1 MNVAYNNKTITIC
14 IKINNEISEVD
25 HYTWIF
31 TSRIF
36 RPALEI
42 TFALNK
48 YLFLQMAYELLSQ
61 SRKPNKREGPNKRGE
76 SENLLKKKI
85 SGGTLI
91 RNQRVFERATEK
103 STTKL
108 DCREIFS
115 SLMANLT
122 VLASLAVISNKS

>member
-42 TFALNK
+42 HFLLSK
-48 YLFLQMAYELLSQ
+48 YFFLQMAYELLSQ
-61 SRKPNKREGPNKRGE
+61 SRKLNKQGCPNK
-76 SENLLKKKI
+76 
-85 SGGTLI
+85 SGGTF
-91 RNQRVFERATEK
+91 FE
-103 STTKL
+103 
-108 DCREIFS
+108 
-115 SLMANLT
+115 
-122 VLASLAVISNKS
+122 NKK